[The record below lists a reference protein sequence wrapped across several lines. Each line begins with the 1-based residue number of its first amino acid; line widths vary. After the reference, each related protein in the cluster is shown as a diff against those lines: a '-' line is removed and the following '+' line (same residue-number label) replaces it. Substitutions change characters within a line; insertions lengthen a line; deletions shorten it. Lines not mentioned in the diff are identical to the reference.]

1 MRSGVTGRIDVH
13 SHLLPNVDDG
23 SPSLDES
30 LACARELVKEG
41 YTHSFCTPHIWP
53 NLPENNPA
61 IIPQCVANLQKAMDE
76 NAIPLKLLPGGELN
90 MTETTASLKLDQ
102 IVTYGMRRTHLLI
115 DLWAE
120 KLPKF
125 FEPSIRH
132 LQSFGIQVI
141 LAHPERMRAVQ
152 DDPSL
157 GDYFAKLGLLLQ
169 CNLQCLGDPP
179 HTSTRQIAENYLME
193 DRYFMM
199 GSDLHNLVSLPI
211 RMRGLHRAIEALGEE
226 KVWTLTR
233 DNPRR
238 LLPE

>member
-1 MRSGVTGRIDVH
+1 MPSSVIGRIDVH

-23 SPSLDES
+23 SASLEES

-61 IIPQCVANLQKAMDE
+61 IIPQRVASLQKSLDE
-76 NAIPLKLLPGGELN
+76 HSIPLKLIPGGELN
-90 MTETTASLKLDQ
+90 MTEATASLKLDQ

-115 DLWAE
+115 DIWAE

-157 GDYFAKLGLLLQ
+157 ADYFAKLGLLLQ
-169 CNLQCLGDPP
+169 CNLQ
-179 HTSTRQIAENYLME
+179 
-193 DRYFMM
+193 
-199 GSDLHNLVSLPI
+199 
-211 RMRGLHRAIEALGEE
+211 
-226 KVWTLTR
+226 
-233 DNPRR
+233 
-238 LLPE
+238 